1 MSELANHQG
10 FDTHPSV
17 RLVLVSL
24 LLVASCARSAGEANG
39 PSSHYYV
46 SPSGSD
52 ANPCTAAAP
61 CFTMERV
68 SRLLAP
74 GDTAH
79 FASGSYSWDPQPV
92 SASGTARRRIAYV
105 SDVKWGARIRGG
117 CPIMKN
123 TGDYVDIVGFD
134 MTGPSTCAQGLMQDG
149 NYGRI
154 IGNRVHDLP
163 GTEGYAGIL
172 VDCCKYTLTGNQ
184 VIGNVVDNIGPLG
197 QSNLIHGI
205 YMAGPNGV
213 IVNNIVTRAA
223 SACIQTF
230 HGPTRLIISNNV
242 VANCGRYGIQVNAD
256 RGIGAI
262 NDYTTVSN
270 NIVVNVSG
278 NNEYNYGIIE
288 HSASGSHNVYHN
300 NIVYNNSG
308 GNIRLTNGTE
318 SGTITLT
325 RAQFEALFVNY
336 TGDMHGDYRLRSG
349 AVAIDA
355 GTTRCAAGVSSCV
368 PATDFAGVPRARGAA
383 HDIGAFEY

>member
-1 MSELANHQG
+1 MSSIGRCTPSSTAGAAVCLALSC
-10 FDTHPSV
+10 FPLT
-17 RLVLVSL
+17 
-24 LLVASCARSAGEANG
+24 SCARAAGDGTRAG
-39 PSSHYYV
+39 RHYYV
-46 SPSGSD
+46 APTGSD
-52 ANPCTAAAP
+52 ANSCSRAAP
-61 CFTMERV
+61 CFTMARV
-68 SRLLAP
+68 GRLLAP

-79 FASGSYSWDPQPV
+79 FAPGTYSWSPQGV
-92 SASGTARRRIAYV
+92 SASGTASARITYL

-134 MTGPSTCAQGLMQDG
+134 MTGPSTCAQGLIQDG

-213 IVNNIVTRAA
+213 ITNNIVTRAA
-223 SACIQTF
+223 AACIQTF

-242 VANCGRYGIQVNAD
+242 VANCGRYGIQINAD
-256 RGIGAI
+256 AEIGAK

-278 NNEYNYGIIE
+278 NPEYNYGIIE
-288 HSASGSHNVYHN
+288 HAGTGRHNVYIN

-325 RAQFEALFVNY
+325 PAQFNALFVNY
-336 TGDMHGDYRLRSG
+336 TGDMHGDYRLRRG
-349 AVAIDA
+349 AVGIDA
-355 GTTRCAAGVSSCV
+355 GTTRCAAGVKGCL
-368 PATDFAGVPRARGAA
+368 PATDFAGVRRVRGRAN
-383 HDIGAFEY
+383 DIGAFEY